1 MKELGIRLKHYRENC
16 ELSQQQVANVLN
28 IDRSTYTYYE
38 TGKTT
43 PSASMLL
50 KLSKIYNVPCAV
62 FLECI
67 NQELALGSKV
77 ADSIDDKKSNR
88 KMRDGNY
95 MLDID
100 DKIYSLEKEEKEFLI
115 AYRALNKEKKQELD
129 NFLQELLKN

>member
-1 MKELGIRLKHYRENC
+1 MKELGLKLKYYRDNC
-16 ELSQQQVANVLN
+16 ELSQQQVANILN

-67 NQELALGSKV
+67 NQELDLNSKV
-77 ADSIDDKKSNR
+77 ADSDTKGCITNLYTES
-88 KMRDGNY
+88 M
-95 MLDID
+95 D
-100 DKIYSLEKEEKEFLI
+100 DKIYSLTKDEKDVVI
-115 AYRALNKEKKQELD
+115 AYRILDSNKKEELKKVIEELIRR
-129 NFLQELLKN
+129 N

>member
-1 MKELGIRLKHYRENC
+1 MKELGLKLKYYRDNC
-16 ELSQQQVANVLN
+16 ELSQQQVANILN

-67 NQELALGSKV
+67 NQELELNSKV
-77 ADSIDDKKSNR
+77 ADSVAKASTTNQ
-88 KMRDGNY
+88 Y
-95 MLDID
+95 TESID
-100 DKIYSLEKEEKEFLI
+100 DKIYSLTKDEKDVVI
-115 AYRALNKEKKQELD
+115 AYRILD
-129 NFLQELLKN
+129 NNKKEELKKVIEELIRRN

>member
-1 MKELGIRLKHYRENC
+1 MKELGLKLKYYRDNC
-16 ELSQQQVANVLN
+16 ELSQQQVANILN

-67 NQELALGSKV
+67 NQELEINSKV
-77 ADSIDDKKSNR
+77 ADSVTKSGTANSYEE
-88 KMRDGNY
+88 N
-95 MLDID
+95 ID
-100 DKIYSLEKEEKEFLI
+100 DKIYSLTKEEKDVVI
-115 AYRALNKEKKQELD
+115 AYRILD
-129 NFLQELLKN
+129 NNKKEELKKLIEDLVRRNG

>member
-1 MKELGIRLKHYRENC
+1 MKELGLKLKYYRDNC
-16 ELSQQQVANVLN
+16 ELSQQQVANILN

-67 NQELALGSKV
+67 NQELELNSKV
-77 ADSIDDKKSNR
+77 ADSITKNDSSNIYE
-88 KMRDGNY
+88 DS
-95 MLDID
+95 ID
-100 DKIYSLEKEEKEFLI
+100 DKIYSLSKDEKDVVI
-115 AYRALNKEKKQELD
+115 AYRILD
-129 NFLQELLKN
+129 NQKKEELMKMIDELIKGN